1 MTESHHGNV
10 TRVTRKP
17 GSFAPVPQISIYP
30 VPERPLVYV
39 VEWDIPSNSAAHRAR
54 FYRALR
60 RLRRIYEA
68 DYENASTENRNTC
81 DKDIQKRSGTSRF
94 STMSVLITEDP
105 ELAGAIFNLAKAFGR
120 AHIYEARQLE

>member
-1 MTESHHGNV
+1 MSHEELV

-17 GSFAPVPQISIYP
+17 GSFAPVPETALQPGGSNP
-30 VPERPLVYV
+30 TVYV

-60 RLRRIYEA
+60 KLRKQHAEIASAR
-68 DYENASTENRNTC
+68 DGENVTRVTENG
-81 DKDIQKRSGTSRF
+81 QYSALSSHF
-94 STMSVLITEDP
+94 STMSVLITEDAT
-105 ELAGAIFNLAKAFGR
+105 LAGDVFNLAKAFGR